1 MATPV
6 VGRGEGEA
14 EGRGEGE
21 EEGGGE
27 AGTGAAGI
35 LIGSTSSTVRISSLP
50 EDADRGQI
58 YSACITFGCIS
69 GIRVP
74 QKRRGVCFVTF
85 EEAEDAA
92 ACVDNMDG
100 AELGGSVLEVDLA
113 KQRR

>member
-6 VGRGEGEA
+6 VGRPEGGGQGEGEGEGEGEA
-14 EGRGEGE
+14 D
-21 EEGGGE
+21 
-27 AGTGAAGI
+27 TGAAGI
-35 LIGSTSSTVRISSLP
+35 LIGSTSSTVRISGLP

-100 AELGGSVLEVDLA
+100 GELGGSVLEVDLA